1 MLKARNLSTASS
13 TRRKR
18 SMLLGASRAN
28 SKINLNELMKS
39 LKYLFTIA
47 VLTGALA
54 VSAKA
59 NIITNLGEFATPNQN
74 PGSITAVANANG
86 GDSGVLPDDMDLVN
100 AGRITGSSG
109 GSLTNSFGTFS
120 VTTDASNNAFLT
132 FTLNPGFV
140 LAAVAIHAGGGQ
152 TDRLFAINDETSG
165 VNEGPFFGHIKNGMN
180 QGLSNFD
187 IFVEE
192 GGRVVP
198 DGGTTAMLLGGALG
212 CLGLVRRYLKH

>member
-1 MLKARNLSTASS
+1 
-13 TRRKR
+13 
-18 SMLLGASRAN
+18 
-28 SKINLNELMKS
+28 MKT
-39 LKYLFTIA
+39 LKYLLTIA
-47 VLTGALA
+47 VLTGVLA

-59 NIITNLGEFATPNQN
+59 NVITNLGEFATPDQN
-74 PGSITAVANANG
+74 PGSITTVANANG

-120 VTTDASNNAFLT
+120 VTTDASNNAFLS

-198 DGGTTAMLLGGALG
+198 DSGSTVMLLGVALG
-212 CLGLVRRYLKH
+212 AAEVVRRLTLKKR

>member
-1 MLKARNLSTASS
+1 
-13 TRRKR
+13 
-18 SMLLGASRAN
+18 
-28 SKINLNELMKS
+28 MKVI
-39 LKYLFTIA
+39 KYPLAVAALTIA
-47 VLTGALA
+47 FTL
-54 VSAKA
+54 SAKA
-59 NIITNLGEFATPNQN
+59 NVITDLGEFATPNQN
-74 PGSITAVANANG
+74 PDSITAVANANG

-198 DGGTTAMLLGGALG
+198 DSGSTVMLLGVALG
-212 CLGLVRRYLKH
+212 AAEVVRRLTLKKR

>member
-1 MLKARNLSTASS
+1 
-13 TRRKR
+13 
-18 SMLLGASRAN
+18 
-28 SKINLNELMKS
+28 MKVT
-39 LKYLFTIA
+39 KYPLAVAALTIA
-47 VLTGALA
+47 FTL
-54 VSAKA
+54 SAKA
-59 NIITNLGEFATPNQN
+59 NVITDLGEFATPNQN
-74 PGSITAVANANG
+74 PDSITAVANANG

-120 VTTDASNNAFLT
+120 VTTDASNNAFLS

-165 VNEGPFFGHIKNGMN
+165 ANEGPFFGHIKNGMN

-198 DGGTTAMLLGGALG
+198 DSGTTAMLLG
-212 CLGLVRRYLKH
+212 LGLAGLGGLRAKFGRN